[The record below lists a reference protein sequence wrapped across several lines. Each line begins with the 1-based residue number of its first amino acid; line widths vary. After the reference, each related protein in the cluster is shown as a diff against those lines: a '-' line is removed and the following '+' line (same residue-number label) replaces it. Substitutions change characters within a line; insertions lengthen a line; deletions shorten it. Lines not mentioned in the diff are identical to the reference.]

1 MKLRNLLMVFVI
13 TFTGL
18 GFSACSDESE
28 EIVPG
33 KTNSSQAAE
42 TTGTQGETTPDDRN

>member
-1 MKLRNLLMVFVI
+1 MVFVI

-28 EIVPG
+28 DIVPEELNG
-33 KTNSSQAAE
+33 SKAAE
-42 TTGTQGETTPDDRN
+42 TTGGTPDNAERD